1 MRMSRNRSGTTLTEL
16 MVALVV
22 MSVIGTGMVRLLTSQ
37 MQFVNET
44 EGTAK
49 ARRVARSGLNLLF
62 SDLRMVETDSSITVA
77 TPTTLTVKL
86 PYWIGISCGP
96 DAGST
101 HIAMQAIDSLTLA
114 DAGLSGYGYVDGNTV
129 PHFIAGGTITQSTG
143 SFCKGVGMDTVP
155 HPRAR
160 VMKITPASALL
171 PAGTPVF
178 FWQSVTYWFG
188 SSTSV
193 PGRRGLF
200 RTVVTKT
207 STEELAA
214 PFDTAAAFRYY
225 VPGSAAPVTNPTIGT
240 PIIGIDL
247 RLIGLNEN
255 NRTNGKTQQ
264 ARLET
269 ALYFKNR

>member
-1 MRMSRNRSGTTLTEL
+1 MNMSRNRSGTTLTEL

-22 MSVIGTGMVRLLTSQ
+22 MSIIGTGMVRLLTSQ

-44 EGTAK
+44 EGTAN
-49 ARRVARSGLNLLF
+49 ARRVARSGLNLMF

-77 TPTTLTVKL
+77 TPTTFTVKL

-101 HIAMQAIDSLTLA
+101 HITMQAIDSLTLA
-114 DAGLSGYGYVDGNTV
+114 DAGLSGYGYVDTNNV
-129 PHFIAGGTITQSTG
+129 PHFVAGGVVTASST
-143 SFCKGVGMDTVP
+143 SHCTAAGMDPVV

-160 VMKITPASALL
+160 VMRITPAVAAL

-188 SSTSV
+188 ASTSV
-193 PGRRGLF
+193 TGRRGLF
-200 RTVVTKT
+200 RTVVTKA

-225 VPGSAAPVTNPTIGT
+225 IPGSATPVTNPTIGT
-240 PIIGIDL
+240 PIIGMDL
-247 RLIGLNEN
+247 RLIGLNERN
-255 NRTNGKTQQ
+255 ITKGQTQQ